1 MRNLRPVGRNTGFLL
16 PPSVDEWLPEQHL
29 ARFEVQVIYAERSSH
44 RHVFFH
50 AVRTTVPTKEVSAMK
65 RMMWTAVI
73 AATALGAAG
82 ALAQPAS
89 NTANPTPEQQ
99 KRNPSGPAA
108 GSPATLG
115 TGGQT
120 PATPHQSEV
129 LRKNG
134 APAAQQPAVQ
144 QEEGSRKGATNPSK

>member
-1 MRNLRPVGRNTGFLL
+1 
-16 PPSVDEWLPEQHL
+16 
-29 ARFEVQVIYAERSSH
+29 
-44 RHVFFH
+44 
-50 AVRTTVPTKEVSAMK
+50 MK
-65 RMMWTAVI
+65 RMMCTAVI

-99 KRNPSGPAA
+99 KGMSSGPAT

-120 PATPHQSEV
+120 PVTPHQSEV
-129 LRKNG
+129 LRNRG
-134 APAAQQPAVQ
+134 GPTVQ
-144 QEEGSRKGATNPSK
+144 QEEGQKGATNPAK